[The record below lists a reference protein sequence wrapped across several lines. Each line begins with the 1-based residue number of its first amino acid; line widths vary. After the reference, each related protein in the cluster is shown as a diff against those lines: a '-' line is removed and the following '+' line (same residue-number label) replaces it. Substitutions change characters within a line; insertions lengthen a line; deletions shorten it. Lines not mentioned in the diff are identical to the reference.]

1 MRLSGVITK
10 GIGGFYYVST
20 ERGIAECHARGK
32 MRRQK
37 ITPMVGDKVEITIV
51 NENPFEGALEEISPR
66 TTYLIRPAVANV
78 DTVVIVIA
86 ATSPNPDFFMI
97 DKLIVTAEKSNID
110 VIIAVN
116 KTDLLDPDKIIEMY
130 SSAGYKVA
138 PICASTGE
146 GIDVLKGL
154 IHGKITAFAGNS
166 GVGKSSILN
175 CLGFTLETGVVSKI
189 ERGKHTTRHVELMPL
204 EPNGGGFVMDTP
216 GFSILEITT
225 VKANELK
232 DLFREFEIYNNNCR
246 FDDCIHIGGKP
257 KDCAVMSAV
266 EQGLIGDSRFN
277 SYTAL
282 YDTLKDIKEW
292 S

>member
-1 MRLSGVITK
+1 MRLTGVITK

-20 ERGIAECHARGK
+20 ERGIVECRARGK
-32 MRRQK
+32 MRKQK

-51 NENPFEGALEEISPR
+51 NEDPFEGALEEISPR

-97 DKLIVTAEKSNID
+97 DKLIVTAEKSDID

-116 KTDLLDPDKIIEMY
+116 KTDLLNPDKIIEMY
-130 SSAGYKVA
+130 SSAGYRVT

-146 GIDVLKGL
+146 GIEELKKL
-154 IHGKITAFAGNS
+154 IQGKITAFAGNS

-189 ERGKHTTRHVELMPL
+189 ERGKHTTRHIELMPL
-204 EPNGGGFVMDTP
+204 NGGGFVMDTP
-216 GFSILEITT
+216 VFSLLEITN

-232 DLFREFEIYNNNCR
+232 NLFNEFEIYNNNCR
-246 FDDCIHIGGKP
+246 FDDCVHIGGKP
-257 KDCAVMSAV
+257 KDCAVLSAV
-266 EQGLIGDSRFN
+266 EQGLIGDSRYKN
-277 SYTAL
+277 YTAL

>member
-20 ERGIAECHARGK
+20 ERGIVECHARGK
-32 MRRQK
+32 MRKQK

-97 DKLIVTAEKSNID
+97 DKLIVTAEKGNID

-130 SSAGYKVA
+130 SLAGYRVT

-146 GIDVLKGL
+146 GVEDLKKL
-154 IHGKITAFAGNS
+154 IRGKITAFAGNS

-175 CLGFTLETGVVSKI
+175 CLGFSLETGIVSKI
-189 ERGKHTTRHVELMPL
+189 ERGKHTTRHIELMPL
-204 EPNGGGFVMDTP
+204 SGGGFVMDTP
-216 GFSILEITT
+216 GFSLLEITN

-232 DLFREFEIYNNNCR
+232 NLFNEFEIYNNNCR
-246 FDDCIHIGGKP
+246 FDDCVHIGGKP
-257 KDCAVMSAV
+257 KDCAVLSAL
-266 EQGLIGDSRFN
+266 EQGLIGDSRYN
-277 SYTAL
+277 NYTAL
-282 YDTLKDIKEW
+282 YDILKDIKEW
-292 S
+292 D

>member
-1 MRLSGVITK
+1 MRLTGVIIM
-10 GIGGFYYVST
+10 GSGGSYYVST
-20 ERGIAECHARGK
+20 ERGIAECDARGK
-32 MRRQK
+32 MRKQK
-37 ITPMVGDKVEITIV
+37 ITPMVGEKVGVTIV
-51 NENPFEGALEEISPR
+51 NQKPLEGALEEISPR
-66 TTYLIRPAVANV
+66 TTYLIRTAVANV

-97 DKLIVTAEKSNID
+97 DKLIVTAEKSDID

-116 KTDLLDPDKIIEMY
+116 KTDLLDPDEIIEMY
-130 SSAGYKVA
+130 SSAGYRVT

-146 GIDVLKGL
+146 GIEELKKL
-154 IHGKITAFAGNS
+154 IQGKITAFAGNS

-189 ERGKHTTRHVELMPL
+189 ERGKHTTRHIELMPL
-204 EPNGGGFVMDTP
+204 NGGGFVMDTP
-216 GFSILEITT
+216 GFSLLEITN

-232 DLFREFEIYNNNCR
+232 NLFNEFEIYNNNCR
-246 FDDCIHIGGKP
+246 FDDCVHIGGKP
-257 KDCAVMSAV
+257 KDCAVLSAV
-266 EQGLIGDSRFN
+266 EQGLIGDSRYKN
-277 SYTAL
+277 YTAL

>member
-1 MRLSGVITK
+1 MRLTGVITK

-20 ERGIAECHARGK
+20 ERGIAECRARGK
-32 MRRQK
+32 MRKQK

-51 NENPFEGALEEISPR
+51 NENPFEGALEEICPR
-66 TTYLIRPAVANV
+66 KTYLIRPAVANV

-97 DKLIVTAEKSNID
+97 DKLIVTAEKGNID

-116 KTDLLDPDKIIEMY
+116 KTDLLVPDKIIEMY
-130 SSAGYKVA
+130 SSAGYKVT

-146 GIDVLKGL
+146 GMQSLKKL
-154 IHGKITAFAGNS
+154 ISGKITAFAGNS

-175 CLGFTLETGVVSKI
+175 CLGFNLETGIVSKI
-189 ERGKHTTRHVELMPL
+189 ERGKHTTRHIELMPL
-204 EPNGGGFVMDTP
+204 IGGGFVMDTP
-216 GFSILEITT
+216 GFSLLEITN
-225 VKANELK
+225 VKAVDLK
-232 DLFREFEIYNNNCR
+232 DLFNEFKNYNNNCR
-246 FDDCIHIGGKP
+246 FDDCVHIGGKP
-257 KDCAVMSAV
+257 KDCAVLSAV
-266 EQGLIGDSRFN
+266 EQGLIGESRYN
-277 SYTAL
+277 SYSAL